1 MAKKRCFFTV
11 SIVVVFLVFF
21 MYSHCDGLTGNIDV
35 ESVKY
40 NGLSANVDAAKEK
53 TDALEER
60 LEQQLFSFDGVDA
73 AEVTISADDSV
84 TVQLKVQS
92 DFASEDQIKEY
103 VQRFVSCMP
112 EDISLIMEKD
122 ETVSGV

>member
-1 MAKKRCFFTV
+1 MKIRLFLKKTLPHNFLWGSITKKRCFFTV
-11 SIVVVFLVFF
+11 STVVVFLIIFI
-21 MYSHCDGLTGNIDV
+21 YSCYGRLTGSI
-35 ESVKY
+35 
-40 NGLSANVDAAKEK
+40 DAAKEK

-84 TVQLKVQS
+84 MIQLKVQS
-92 DFASEDQIKEY
+92 GFAFEDQIKEY
-103 VQRFVSCMP
+103 VQGFVSCMP

-122 ETVSGV
+122 